1 MVRGLRTSATSSTLD
16 DRRPARRSTSYH
28 ATAATA
34 IIFRGPYR
42 KPQAAE
48 IQASHC
54 RDDSL
59 LMRGDAQVF
68 LRFLALR
75 SREDLVEADDEN
87 NRTILAVGFVFFR
100 SANRR
105 SKGKRPEH
113 WKSAATKVCDS
124 RQIPAE
130 PTIPGTGPFSQR
142 GVQRY
147 PGCFHEHYGSP
158 SPRRKQ

>member
-1 MVRGLRTSATSSTLD
+1 MVRGLRTSANSSTLD

-28 ATAATA
+28 ATAETA

-54 RDDSL
+54 RDHSL

-75 SREDLVEADDEN
+75 SRDDLVEADDDD
-87 NRTILAVGFVFFR
+87 NRTILATGFVFFEARIAVQKANGLHMGKAQRRMFATADRFQQSPR
-100 SANRR
+100 SQEQDRSPNEPFSGTRVVSTNDGGNRAAE
-105 SKGKRPEH
+105 GKR
-113 WKSAATKVCDS
+113 
-124 RQIPAE
+124 
-130 PTIPGTGPFSQR
+130 
-142 GVQRY
+142 
-147 PGCFHEHYGSP
+147 
-158 SPRRKQ
+158 